1 MVKQKWRSPAE
12 ELCHEDHRCI
22 FAVHGIQRFGFRASR
37 ILRDHYSAF
46 GTVLRV
52 CISTSRAHG
61 HQTRPGNFGLV
72 LMTDSSTVTKILQTW
87 THQTISGETIKVEAC
102 RRVSK
107 PADEPCG
114 DLQDSD
120 IRLDPQATRHE
131 SLEHHNIGDQSISAE
146 LSDTSELPIGPCSSS
161 GPGPADVTSVNEEQV
176 DALNIAF
183 RSNLASCLTS
193 LASFGP
199 RCEQG
204 HLTDKE
210 ELSQLLE
217 LARLA
222 LQGLHIFSQQL
233 MCGSLNLSSTSPC
246 LGTGVH
252 DHASH
257 LLTTSMNRVAD
268 IMSELESSDSLS
280 LSHKQS
286 SAHELAMAAQGVISA
301 AQDVMDMLE
310 NDILF
315 EQDSTLAPP
324 RA

>member
-1 MVKQKWRSPAE
+1 MVKQKKGKSPAE
-12 ELCHEDHRCI
+12 ELCHEDHRCT

-37 ILRDHYSAF
+37 ILIDHYSAC
-46 GTVLRV
+46 GTVLHVR
-52 CISTSRAHG
+52 ISTPRAHG
-61 HQTRPGNFGLV
+61 HQTRPGNFRLV
-72 LMTDSSTVTKILQTW
+72 LMSDSSIVTKILQMETQ
-87 THQTISGETIKVEAC
+87 QTTCGETITKAC

-120 IRLDPQATRHE
+120 IRHNPRATHDQ
-131 SLEHHNIGDQSISAE
+131 SLEHHNIGVQSISAE
-146 LSDTSELPIGPCSSS
+146 LSDTSELLRDPCSSS
-161 GPGPADVTSVNEEQV
+161 GPGPAEVTSLSEEQV

-183 RSNLASCLTS
+183 RSNLASCLRS

-301 AQDVMDMLE
+301 AQDVMDRLE
-310 NDILF
+310 NDIHF